1 MSKTTKPMK
10 TVIFKETGEV
20 RPPKKGEWYKSNTD
34 YRFAPF
40 DYNGDSP
47 FPIYTMETERFK
59 PEIDGK
65 YMMINSDLK
74 IREFIWRND
83 SSDNDFYN
91 AGNCFPLDKDLNPI
105 IEKLRKVFEEAQK

>member
-1 MSKTTKPMK
+1 MK

-59 PEIDGK
+59 PGENKK
-65 YMMINSDLK
+65 YQIINSALQPQVILYTNNGDDYNH
-74 IREFIWRND
+74 F
-83 SSDNDFYN
+83 N
-91 AGNCFPLDKDLNPI
+91 AGNCFPLDKDLTPI
-105 IEKLRKVFEEAQK
+105 IEKLRKVFKEAHQ